1 MKIEIDQ
8 LIEAELIDLD
18 YRSSGFAATERDVMD
33 APTVLVKRAVMQ
45 NVITVMW
52 ILF

>member
-18 YRSSGFAATERDVMD
+18 HSSFGFAAAERVVMG
-33 APTVLVKRAVMQ
+33 APTVLVKRV
-45 NVITVMW
+45 VTGFSRV
-52 ILF
+52 

>member
-33 APTVLVKRAVMQ
+33 APTVLGKRVVMQ
-45 NVITVMW
+45 NFIIGMW